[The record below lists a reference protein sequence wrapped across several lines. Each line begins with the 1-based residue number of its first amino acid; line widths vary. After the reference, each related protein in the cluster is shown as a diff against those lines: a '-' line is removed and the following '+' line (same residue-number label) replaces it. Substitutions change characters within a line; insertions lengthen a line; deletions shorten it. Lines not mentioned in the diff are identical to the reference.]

1 MRKLQTVIESSPFI
15 RMQNEQ
21 QYWTGYDA
29 NLIDEAIKRGTEL
42 EQENRRFREFSP
54 QEARQIFWSGWRKF
68 WKVIL
73 SITITI
79 AVCGGI
85 AIGIAA
91 AVHADKYGEGYKVG
105 AKDATIAAI
114 TFVEAQNRH
123 VSPAQIRLEL
133 PYGTEIFNKIKWFEK
148 NVYENH
154 PLAVALEQYDQ
165 MMLKPYVVFV
175 TPVDEILNKD
185 KK

>member
-1 MRKLQTVIESSPFI
+1 MKLKTVIESSPFI

-54 QEARQIFWSGWRKF
+54 RETRKAFWNSWGIFG
-68 WKVIL
+68 
-73 SITITI
+73 SIFITLAI
-79 AVCGGI
+79 CGGI

-91 AVHADKYGEGYKVG
+91 SIHAEKYGEGYEVG

-114 TFVEAQNRH
+114 TFVEAQYRH
-123 VSPAQIRLEL
+123 VSPVQIRLEL
-133 PYGTEIFNKIKWFEK
+133 PYGTEIFDKIKWFE
-148 NVYENH
+148 NHTGASLAENIQ
-154 PLAVALEQYDQ
+154 QYDE
-165 MMLKPYVVFV
+165 MMVRPYVIFI
-175 TPVDEILNKD
+175 TPVEDVSNKA
-185 KK
+185 KQ

>member
-1 MRKLQTVIESSPFI
+1 MRKLKTVIESSPFI

-21 QYWTGYDA
+21 QYWTGYNA

-54 QEARQIFWSGWRKF
+54 KEARETFWRG
-68 WKVIL
+68 WKVFWQVMV
-73 SITITI
+73 
-79 AVCGGI
+79 AVAICGGL

-91 AVHADKYGEGYKVG
+91 AVHSNKFGEGYEVG

-133 PYGTEIFNKIKWFEK
+133 PYGTEIFNKVKWFER
-148 NVYENH
+148 NVGETRS
-154 PLAVALEQYDQ
+154 LASALEQYDQ

-175 TPVDEILNKD
+175 TPIDDIVNK
-185 KK
+185 K